1 MTLAKDSL
9 NAGKRFRQACWF
21 AGLILIAAAVSSQL
35 TADFFSSLE
44 RRFYDVA
51 STSTSTSSSRVPADR
66 VEVIAVDDQ
75 NIANIGRWPW
85 PRDVDATLI
94 DQLSEA
100 RVKTIVDTVFS
111 FGSHADRCLVVI
123 RKIQD
128 LLARSSTNSTM
139 KFTAGRQS
147 TREQLSKGI
156 AESEQALDTD
166 AIRANSIRRAGNV
179 LLTSAFVLGEP
190 QGKAGSALSA
200 FAVKSAVDET
210 QAFSVSATKSQQPLA
225 ALGNAA
231 AGVFHLS
238 HLQDIGGAV
247 RNEMF
252 LVDYFGKAVPSCAA
266 PDIKPA
272 NIMYD
277 LSTDTVKVTD
287 FGIARITDSSKT
299 KTGMVLGTPSFMS
312 LDGRSD
318 QYSLG
323 VMLFQMLAGVLP
335 FRGESLAQLMYRIAN
350 EDAPD
355 IREMRR
361 DLPESLADLLA
372 LSLNK
377 RPETRYQNGDHFA
390 ADLRAIIASMPSS
403 ADDVPVLTARLKSRG
418 NRETSGSTSSE
429 NQALTPYEKTMLL
442 GAGKQ
447 TASNYQPGPIRA
459 HFAQASFG
467 KIELQVAALLPLAT
481 LSNARSVAPDIE
493 I

>member
-1 MTLAKDSL
+1 MEKDSF
-9 NAGKRFRQACWF
+9 NGGKQFWRTDWF
-21 AGLILIAAAVSSQL
+21 AGLAVVVAVVFLNSA
-35 TADFFSSLE
+35 TDFFGSLE
-44 RRFYDVA
+44 QRFYDFA
-51 STSTSTSSSRVPADR
+51 STSSARLPSER
-66 VEVIAVDDQ
+66 IAIIAIDDQ
-75 NIANIGRWPW
+75 SIANIGRWRW
-85 PRDVDATLI
+85 PQDIHAMLI
-94 DQLSEA
+94 DQLSGA
-100 RVKTIVDTVFS
+100 KAKTKTIVHTVFL
-111 FGSHADRCLVVI
+111 FEPQGDRGLGFI
-123 RKIQD
+123 RKIRD
-128 LLARSSTNSTM
+128 VLATSSANATMEFIAGQQSTN
-139 KFTAGRQS
+139 
-147 TREQLSKGI
+147 EQLSKVI
-156 AESEQALDTD
+156 AEAEQDLDTD
-166 AIRANSIRRAGNV
+166 VILANSIRRASNV

-210 QAFSVSATKSQQPLA
+210 QEFSVPATKSQQPLE

-238 HLQDIGGAV
+238 HLQDIGGAA

-252 LVDYFGKAVPSCAA
+252 LVNYFGKAVPSCAA

-299 KTGMVLGTPSFMS
+299 KTGMVVGTPSSMS

-335 FRGESLAQLMYRIAN
+335 FRGESLAQLMYGIAN
-350 EDAPD
+350 EDEPD
-355 IREMRR
+355 IREIRR
-361 DLPESLADLLA
+361 DLPDSLADFVA

-377 RPETRYQNGDHFA
+377 RPATRYQNGDHFA
-390 ADLRAIIASMPSS
+390 GDRRAVIATMPPS
-403 ADDVPVLTARLKSRG
+403 ADDVPVSPARPKYSG
-418 NRETSGSTSSE
+418 DREISGATSSE

-447 TASNYQPGPIRA
+447 TASNYQQGPIPA
-459 HFAQASFG
+459 HFAQASFD
-467 KIELQVAALLPLAT
+467 KIELQAAALLPLAT